1 MDYTVV
7 DSLIVSPVGAK
18 QWLIR
23 VEEEFY
29 IVSAVTVPYS
39 GPETYV
45 FPADRHGNITDF
57 GEIVGLRG
65 TLNHQEA
72 IDELLVVLG
81 ESDEEEE
88 ETSNTIIDAD
98 AYQRYDEMLD
108 EIHESVKCG
117 DLEWDMSRVLK
128 EMDPTAYQCG
138 FNDWLDSE
146 GLELE

>member
-29 IVSAVTVPYS
+29 IVSAVVVPYS

-45 FPADRHGNITDF
+45 FPADRHGKITDF

-72 IDELLVVLG
+72 IDELLEVLS

-88 ETSNTIIDAD
+88 SNTISESDVL
-98 AYQRYDEMLD
+98 QRYDEMLD
-108 EIHESVKCG
+108 EIYGMVKCG
-117 DLEWDMSRVLK
+117 ELEWDMSRVLK
-128 EMDPTAYQCG
+128 EMDPIAYREG

>member
-1 MDYTVV
+1 MNYTVV

-23 VEEEFY
+23 VKEEFY
-29 IVSAVTVPYS
+29 IVSAVVVPYS

-45 FPADRHGNITDF
+45 FPADRHGKITDF

-72 IDELLVVLG
+72 IDELLIALA

-88 ETSNTIIDAD
+88 ESFNTIAETDAL
-98 AYQRYDEMLD
+98 QRYDEMLN

-117 DLEWDMSRVLK
+117 NLEWDMSRVLK
-128 EMDPTAYQCG
+128 EMDPTAYRTG
-138 FNDWLDSE
+138 FSDWLDSE